1 MDLLHLVDRVEELI
15 AGAQKMPIGNRA
27 IVDRRRMLDLIDQMR
42 VAIPEEV
49 REAQEIVAHRDTI
62 IREAEEEGRIIAA
75 RAEQRAARL
84 VEQHEI
90 TAAAQRRAGE
100 IAREAEQRLE
110 QRVDEVNRDIQDRVH
125 ESREIAR
132 QQMAAADDYARE
144 LLQRLEHQLQAF
156 VRSVQS
162 GMHQLEPAPEPPEP
176 RYEDIPRA
184 TARSTAAV
192 SAAGSAY
199 DDPDERSAYAHAA
212 YDLEGRGTYAAYET
226 DDDADAATELAAPE
240 EAKEPPAPVSFWGS
254 DDSEQDDD
262 DDGDLENLLR
272 RPSTGSGGL
281 DVSDL
286 PPSEPGV
293 IDDFEHEPLDDD
305 PLLRS
310 RGDDE

>member
-42 VAIPEEV
+42 VAIPDEV

-62 IREAEEEGRIIAA
+62 IREAEEEGRIIVA

-90 TAAAQRRAGE
+90 TAAAQRRAEE

-162 GMHQLEPAPEPPEP
+162 GIHQLEPAPEPP
-176 RYEDIPRA
+176 YEDIPRA
-184 TARSTAAV
+184 TARATAAV
-192 SAAGSAY
+192 SAGAAY
-199 DDPDERSAYAHAA
+199 DDGDDGVSYAHAA
-212 YDLEGRGTYAAYET
+212 YDLEGRGTYAAYE
-226 DDDADAATELAAPE
+226 AGEEPYAATDIAEPE
-240 EAKEPPAPVSFWGS
+240 EVDQPRASLWSTITGVSGEAGEE
-254 DDSEQDDD
+254 DE
-262 DDGDLENLLR
+262 GELENLLR
-272 RPSTGSGGL
+272 RPSTGSAPL
-281 DVSDL
+281 DASDL

-305 PLLRS
+305 PILRS
-310 RGDDE
+310 RHDDE